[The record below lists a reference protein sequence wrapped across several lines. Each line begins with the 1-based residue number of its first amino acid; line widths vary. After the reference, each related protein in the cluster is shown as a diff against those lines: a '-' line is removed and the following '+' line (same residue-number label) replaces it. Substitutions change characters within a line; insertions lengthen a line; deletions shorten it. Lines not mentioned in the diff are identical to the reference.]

1 MPPVISQSRAGVL
14 RHPECWTVE
23 IKGHSPA
30 TNVLGKR
37 GSYERT
43 GFASHPSMGEERS
56 GVMAKRNG
64 CFPVL
69 VARYCV
75 PSAVRKTVVSEGSN
89 EKVGRMSRTYLG
101 SRWPSS
107 GRSAITRRRPPEGHM
122 RPLALSYGPL
132 DRLDASVAADA
143 GGLRGL
149 V

>member
-1 MPPVISQSRAGVL
+1 VLLVWSSERLAVLRGNYLRAGAG
-14 RHPECWTVE
+14 RRRGFGRAPEAGAGAGAGGCRRLAE
-23 IKGHSPA
+23 KG
-30 TNVLGKR
+30 
-37 GSYERT
+37 
-43 GFASHPSMGEERS
+43 
-56 GVMAKRNG
+56 
-64 CFPVL
+64 
-69 VARYCV
+69 V

-107 GRSAITRRRPPEGHM
+107 GRSAITRRRPSEGHM